1 MDQQTAQW
9 IAMLEAEF
17 DEPNGFIWKVR
28 YGGDFT
34 TEDGERLIR
43 KLSEIRPPKDQ
54 PLERRLV
61 SIVWFLPLLLM
72 WQKERVAEGGGDSEQ
87 LQRVTERV
95 TNLVIEI
102 LGVP

>member
-1 MDQQTAQW
+1 
-9 IAMLEAEF
+9 MLEAEF